1 MISVVT
7 GTLNRM
13 DYLPRLLENTVN
25 ADERIELVLVDGGS
39 TDGTLP
45 FLRQNAKINER
56 IKLVEVGERSP
67 YPHYMNLGVKAASHE
82 LVCQWNDDVL
92 LCNKWQ
98 DVFDTIDDQNDVYI
112 FNWKTG
118 SQDDIHNPEWLKCDG
133 MRDNGW
139 IIINNADYNY
149 PESQG
154 EKEQEVCVNYGI
166 YKKQV
171 FRDCGLYNNKYWY
184 YCADGEMA
192 TRAYQ
197 SGAKFKTCFNIKVCV
212 LPAEKRAIMYDRD
225 LAIYV
230 IDHANYVYH
239 KKIKETFK
247 GEYL

>member
-7 GTLNRM
+7 GTLNRA
-13 DYLPRLLENTVN
+13 DYIPQLLENTVG

-39 TDGTLP
+39 TDDTLP
-45 FLRQNAKINER
+45 LLRWNARINDR

-98 DVFDTIDDQNDVYI
+98 DVFDTIDDRHDAYI

-118 SQDDIHNPEWLKCDG
+118 NQDDMHNPEWLKCDG

-139 IIINNADYNY
+139 IVINNAEYDY

-171 FRDCGLYNNKYWY
+171 FRDYGLYNDNYWY
-184 YCADGEMA
+184 YMADSEMA
-192 TRAYQ
+192 MRAYH
-197 SGAKFKTCFNIKVCV
+197 SGAKFKTCFDIKVCV

-225 LAIYV
+225 IILHA

-239 KKIKETFK
+239 KKIKETFQ

>member
-1 MISVVT
+1 MISIVT

-13 DYLPRLLENTVN
+13 EYLPQLLENTVK

-39 TDGTLP
+39 TDDTLP
-45 FLRQNAKINER
+45 FLRWNAKVNDR
-56 IKLVEVGERSP
+56 IKLIEVGERSP

-82 LVCQWNDDVL
+82 LVCQWNDDVF

-98 DVFDTIDDQNDVYI
+98 DVFDTIDDEHDAYI

-118 SQDDIHNPEWLKCDG
+118 NQDDMNNPEWLKCSG

-139 IIINNADYNY
+139 IVINNADYDY
-149 PESQG
+149 PESRG
-154 EKEQEVCVNYGI
+154 EKEKEVCVNYGI

-171 FRDCGLYNNKYWY
+171 FRDYGLYNDNYWY

-225 LAIYV
+225 LVLYAV
-230 IDHANYVYH
+230 DHANYVYN
-239 KKIKETFK
+239 KKIKETFQ